1 MNAGSNPHG
10 LSTDMVNLLHRMQ
23 QEDVRRTFRLVG
35 QQSGLSDLPDEED
48 ELPFEGLMRDIKRW
62 ANRFLDQLVIALVL
76 LALFGISLSPGI
88 RP

>member
-23 QEDVRRTFRLVG
+23 QEDVRRTFQLVG
-35 QQSGLSDLPDEED
+35 QHSGFSELPEEED
-48 ELPFEGLMRDIKRW
+48 ELPLEGLIRDIKRW

-76 LALFGISLSPGI
+76 LALFGISLSTEI

>member
-10 LSTDMVNLLHRMQ
+10 LPADVVEVLHRMQ
-23 QEDVRRTFRLVG
+23 QQDVRRTFLLIG
-35 QQSGLSDLPDEED
+35 QRSGFSDLPEDED